1 MHLLRPF
8 RPAHLLVKAPR
19 PSHPPHH
26 PPRQLRHGARSFSSN
41 NSCSAAA
48 AATTWIVMSKPFL
61 SNFQNL
67 ERTPARDVCEEIIYD
82 RTSSE
87 TTRTAIFW
95 TYLTQTLPELPPC
108 RTYKT
113 LKTLSL
119 NKHRPSWR
127 GRERGYTCSATITGL
142 ASSIDK
148 LSTSIVLPY
157 HLESGTVEKGEHKRS
172 GQPHSIDDQKGL
184 DIKKKY
190 TFMSMLTERNNLCP
204 IHFITQG

>member
-8 RPAHLLVKAPR
+8 RPSHLLVKTPR
-19 PSHPPHH
+19 PSHPSHH

-48 AATTWIVMSKPFL
+48 AATTWIVMSKPVL

-87 TTRTAIFW
+87 TTRTAIFR
-95 TYLTQTLPELPPC
+95 TYLTQTLPELPPR

-119 NKHRPSWR
+119 NKINIDLLDEGENVDIYLFNNDHRAR
-127 GRERGYTCSATITGL
+127 QL
-142 ASSIDK
+142 
-148 LSTSIVLPY
+148 
-157 HLESGTVEKGEHKRS
+157 H
-172 GQPHSIDDQKGL
+172 
-184 DIKKKY
+184 
-190 TFMSMLTERNNLCP
+190 
-204 IHFITQG
+204 